1 MKKKLLLAAL
11 GAMSVF
17 TLAACSGNN
26 QEIASMKGSK
36 ITVED
41 FYNEAKN
48 ESSNQ
53 SLVRNMIIYRA
64 FDNKYGDKVTDKMVD
79 DEYNKQKKN
88 LGDTFEQQ
96 VEAAGY
102 TTKTFKEYLRQNLV
116 LEAGLKANIKLT
128 NEDKKAAWDSFHPEV
143 EAQIIVLSSEDEA
156 KEVQKDASKKDAD
169 FTKIAKEKSV
179 DSATKE
185 DGGKIKFD
193 SQTSTVP
200 AEVKEAAFKLK
211 DGEVSD
217 VITAT
222 DATTYQTSYYVVKM
236 VKNKDKG
243 NDMDPYKDEINEI
256 AEQTKLND
264 STFTA
269 KVIGQTLKDAN
280 VKIKED
286 AFKDILSGYIDA
298 ADTKTSSDTDSSA
311 KESSTKESAT
321 DSTEASTE
329 ASTESSK

>member
-236 VKNKDKG
+236 VRNKDKG